1 MDDRRWTIQA
11 IQCLRNR
18 NRGEALADPLR
29 PGQDEARR
37 QRLALNR
44 LRQQAH
50 QSAMTHNL
58 FKCHTFAD
66 RITSA
71 TPMTDLAARVSR
83 RHTPAEGF
91 PTEAAIHPF

>member
-1 MDDRRWTIQA
+1 
-11 IQCLRNR
+11 
-18 NRGEALADPLR
+18 
-29 PGQDEARR
+29 
-37 QRLALNR
+37 
-44 LRQQAH
+44 
-50 QSAMTHNL
+50 MTHNL